1 MVEITPLVACGN
13 REVLYTVRVHPYN
26 VGKRAVGWE
35 SSVNNLL
42 ITEMVMGIKAQK
54 TRLTPGRT
62 ASLVNLYGILPLPA
76 LPEGVCVVDQN
87 GKQADGEG
95 ELLLAELAVRRE
107 SRAAGA

>member
-42 ITEMVMGIKAQK
+42 ITEMVMGIKTQK

-62 ASLVNLYGILPLPA
+62 ASLVNFFVGSYRFLHSLKGSVSLTRM
-76 LPEGVCVVDQN
+76 GS
-87 GKQADGEG
+87 
-95 ELLLAELAVRRE
+95 RRTE
-107 SRAAGA
+107 KENCFSLNWR